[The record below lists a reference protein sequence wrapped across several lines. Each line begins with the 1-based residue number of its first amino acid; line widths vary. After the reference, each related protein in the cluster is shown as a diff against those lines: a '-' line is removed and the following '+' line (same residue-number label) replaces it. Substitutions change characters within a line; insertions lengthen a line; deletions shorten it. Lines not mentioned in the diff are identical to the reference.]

1 MLSAAGRREL
11 ALWPA
16 ATVTGLHR
24 SADESQRID
33 ACLTHLCGL
42 SKPTWE
48 SFVVNESIVRLTV
61 QQQAAHSLCS
71 GSRSAGWLGQSQ
83 PSSSSEARQLSAASL
98 ALPEDGVSSSLME
111 FYCSFTTPGPS
122 RNFKRGTNA
131 QHRGTIETRNVCV
144 LQPLTSFYRLV
155 QQQKLMMSDVQCNRT
170 SCQPRPLRC
179 AIRLGQG
186 QFYKSNQRALF

>member
-71 GSRSAGWLGQSQ
+71 GSRSAGWGKV
-83 PSSSSEARQLSAASL
+83 SL
-98 ALPEDGVSSSLME
+98 AAAAKPASSLPPRWLSPKME
-111 FYCSFTTPGPS
+111 SPRRLWNFTAPS
-122 RNFKRGTNA
+122 RLRVPAEILKGGQMHNTG
-131 QHRGTIETRNVCV
+131 E
-144 LQPLTSFYRLV
+144 RLRHEMWV
-155 QQQKLMMSDVQCNRT
+155 FCSR
-170 SCQPRPLRC
+170 
-179 AIRLGQG
+179 
-186 QFYKSNQRALF
+186 